1 MMAKT
6 MRRGEKH
13 NLIGRYLEH
22 FQPHQ
27 VRPQP
32 HYSNS
37 QGPAS
42 SKASWKSLWNS
53 IRLTLLLL
61 PLLSLCACD
70 EEWLQAYYQALRRGM
85 PADTAQLLKSGTL
98 SAETLSDS
106 ASVLLAEQLSLTD
119 PFLSS
124 VDNTSCNTMIDTS
137 PRGLACLH
145 CTEPAAQTQAR
156 VLTVIMLESC
166 LKNLAVNYLVDDTF
180 GFDPAFLLQ
189 QMHALTSNG
198 RKLEVTF
205 YLSNGPWQRRYS
217 NPPESNWITERS
229 PQEFRSA
236 IFNDQNLRKTF
247 ASKISRLVPVLKFA
261 ASRGATIYLS
271 PMLEDN
277 LDDRSFAEMLSI
289 IQDELPDTLSV
300 YFIRNACPG
309 CYSGNTSSLPFA
321 VARET
326 HGVNLPTTNDKR
338 TATVTNDGV
347 EYMDSFWDKKLQ
359 TSLRSVPIETM
370 ATLRDK
376 ASEEGISFILWSG
389 KRQGVFGEMIPPE
402 ERNYVIPSFRER
414 LFLVNFLKGQA
425 VNP

>member
-1 MMAKT
+1 MS
-6 MRRGEKH
+6 RGEKH
-13 NLIGRYLEH
+13 NLTVRYLEH
-22 FQPHQ
+22 FLPNQARTRKEH
-27 VRPQP
+27 
-32 HYSNS
+32 
-37 QGPAS
+37 
-42 SKASWKSLWNS
+42 SKTDGHSLRKW
-53 IRLTLLLL
+53 IRLTLLIIPILT
-61 PLLSLCACD
+61 LSACD

-98 SAETLSDS
+98 SDS
-106 ASVLLAEQLSLTD
+106 ASAALAQQLSSTD

-124 VDNTSCNTMIDTS
+124 VDNTSCSTMIETS

-180 GFDPAFLLQ
+180 DFDPAFLLQ

-217 NPPESNWITERS
+217 NPPENNWVTEFS

-236 IFNDQNLRKTF
+236 IFSNQILRKTF
-247 ASKISRLVPVLKFA
+247 ASKISRLIPVLNYA
-261 ASRGATIYLS
+261 ASRGATIYIS

-277 LDDRSFAEMLSI
+277 LDDRSFSEMLSI
-289 IQDELPDTLSV
+289 IQDELPDSLSV
-300 YFIRNACPG
+300 YFVRNACPG

-321 VARET
+321 VAREI
-326 HGVNLPTTNDKR
+326 HGVNLPTGGDKR
-338 TATVTNDGV
+338 TATITNDGI
-347 EYMDSFWDKKLQ
+347 EYMDSFWNKELD
-359 TSLRSVPIETM
+359 TSLRTVPIETM
-370 ATLRDK
+370 TALRDK
-376 ASEEGISFILWSG
+376 ASEENVSFILWSG
-389 KRQGVFGEMIPPE
+389 KRQGVFGEMIPPA

-425 VNP
+425 R